1 MRFKMEKKTAKVPED
16 VRRRIAANLVHYR
29 KASKLSQE
37 QVSASVGYTVNY
49 ISLFENG
56 HRGVGVGGLCELAA
70 LYGTTPGTL
79 IDEER

>member
-1 MRFKMEKKTAKVPED
+1 MERKTAKVPDE
-16 VRRRIAANLVHYR
+16 VRARIASNLVHYR
-29 KASKLSQE
+29 RVSNMIQQ
-37 QVSASVGYTVNY
+37 QVSDETDYTVNF

-70 LYGTTPGTL
+70 LYGTTPGTI